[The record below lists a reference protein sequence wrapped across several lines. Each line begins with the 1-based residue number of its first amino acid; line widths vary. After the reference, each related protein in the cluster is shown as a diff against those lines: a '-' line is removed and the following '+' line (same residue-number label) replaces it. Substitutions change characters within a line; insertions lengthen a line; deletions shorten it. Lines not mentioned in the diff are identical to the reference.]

1 MPKKK
6 HQAHLLIIHDDQGT
20 NEYLLKDLDLYSL
33 GRDSHCD
40 IRLLSKFVS
49 RRHATLERHAR
60 TDGTYY
66 YQITDGNNGKPS
78 VNGLMINGRKRQTH
92 ILQDNDEIVF
102 GPQVTVTYATIG
114 EAIDQFDITLINP
127 KIMVEEMAQ
136 V

>member
-1 MPKKK
+1 MPQKQ
-6 HQAHLLIIHDDQGT
+6 HQTHLLIIHSDQGS
-20 NEYLLKDLDLYSL
+20 NEYMLKDLDLYSI
-33 GRDSHCD
+33 GRDSNCD

-49 RRHATLERHAR
+49 RRHATLERHER

-78 VNGLMINGRKRQTH
+78 ANGLMINGRKRQTH

-102 GPQVTVTYATIG
+102 GPQVSITYTIVS

-127 KIMVEEMAQ
+127 NIMAEAMVE

>member
-1 MPKKK
+1 MPKKQ
-6 HQAHLLIIHDDQGT
+6 HQIHLLIINDDQGS
-20 NEYLLKDLDLYSL
+20 NEYMLKDLDIYSI

-49 RRHATLERHAR
+49 RRHATLERHER

-78 VNGLMINGRKRQTH
+78 ANGLMINGRKRQTH

-102 GPQVTVTYATIG
+102 GPQVSISYTLMS

-127 KIMVEEMAQ
+127 NMMMEEMAE